1 MTCEED
7 ESQSANSTD
16 GYLVEVYWAAD
27 VQEVHVV
34 RGLLEGAGIRAR
46 VIGESLA
53 TMYGVVLTGSISPRV
68 CVFASHESRARQV
81 IAEWEEKRRAART
94 QRPIPPPWKCGHCGE
109 DVDWD
114 FDVCWNCQSPKADLP
129 RS

>member
-27 VQEVHVV
+27 VQEVHAV
-34 RGLLEGAGIRAR
+34 RGVLEEAGIRAR

-53 TMYGVVLTGSISPRV
+53 TMYGLVLTGASVSPRV

-81 IAEWEEKRRAART
+81 IAAWEEQRRADPTSGASWGCP
-94 QRPIPPPWKCGHCGE
+94 QCGE
-109 DVDWD
+109 EVEGN
-114 FDVCWNCQSPKADLP
+114 FDICWNCQSPKADLP

>member
-7 ESQSANSTD
+7 ERQSANSTD
-16 GYLVEVYWAAD
+16 GYLVRVYWAAD
-27 VQEVHVV
+27 AHDVHVV
-34 RGLLEGAGIRAR
+34 RGLLEEAGIRAR

-53 TMYGVVLTGSISPRV
+53 TMYGVVLTGSSVSPRV

-81 IAEWEEKRRAART
+81 IAEWEEKRQAART
-94 QRPIPPPWKCGHCGE
+94 PRPIPTWKCGHCGE
-109 DVDWD
+109 DVDGN
-114 FDVCWNCQSPKADLP
+114 FDVCWSCQSPKADLP